1 MRKEELNEIYWL
13 NKEIEDL
20 ENRLQELEEEDGLK
34 ASSFNETTKSNSNQS
49 IVERVALKKVELQ
62 NQLYQNKLLI
72 LEEKSKIES
81 FIEKIPNSKLRTIV
95 RLRNIDL
102 LTWEEIAKALSMT
115 RKTATNQY
123 NEFISSLKKDLEK
136 RKEKNKW
143 IY

>member
-49 IVERVALKKVELQ
+49 IVERIALKKVELQ

-136 RKEKNKW
+136 RKEKNK
-143 IY
+143 

>member
-49 IVERVALKKVELQ
+49 IVERVALKRVELQ

-136 RKEKNKW
+136 RKEKNK
-143 IY
+143 

>member
-34 ASSFNETTKSNSNQS
+34 ASSFNETIKSNSNQS

-136 RKEKNKW
+136 KEEKNK
-143 IY
+143 

>member
-72 LEEKSKIES
+72 LEEKSKIEN

-136 RKEKNKW
+136 RKEKNK
-143 IY
+143 

>member
-136 RKEKNKW
+136 RKKKNK
-143 IY
+143 

>member
-136 RKEKNKW
+136 RKEKNK
-143 IY
+143 

>member
-123 NEFISSLKKDLEK
+123 NEFILSLKKDLEK
-136 RKEKNKW
+136 RKEKNK
-143 IY
+143 